1 MGSGQT
7 NNFSSA
13 GNSYSSFSSSGNSYS
28 SKSGGSASTTS
39 GYLPSATSGS
49 GFESSATT
57 TSSGKSSYDTTA
69 TVSAGSSSGLGLSSV
84 SSSSKMSVNS
94 SSGNKLVPGMPPGV
108 ANVLP
113 AQYMIGANTPAGFP
127 AYLAAGL
134 GQPAA
139 AMYGYSGHQL
149 EDLAALQRS
158 TLAASLPQLVSNTGH
173 QHTNTKGPT
182 IENWCFFLVISTH
195 APSIS

>member
-1 MGSGQT
+1 
-7 NNFSSA
+7 
-13 GNSYSSFSSSGNSYS
+13 
-28 SKSGGSASTTS
+28 
-39 GYLPSATSGS
+39 
-49 GFESSATT
+49 
-57 TSSGKSSYDTTA
+57 
-69 TVSAGSSSGLGLSSV
+69 
-84 SSSSKMSVNS
+84 
-94 SSGNKLVPGMPPGV
+94 MPPGV

-113 AQYMIGANTPAGFP
+113 AQYMIGANTPAGQSVSARGPESETYVYFLGFP

-173 QHTNTKGPT
+173 QHTNTKG
-182 IENWCFFLVISTH
+182 VR
-195 APSIS
+195 

>member
-1 MGSGQT
+1 M
-7 NNFSSA
+7 
-13 GNSYSSFSSSGNSYS
+13 
-28 SKSGGSASTTS
+28 
-39 GYLPSATSGS
+39 PSATTGS

-57 TSSGKSSYDTTA
+57 TSSGKSSYDTA

-113 AQYMIGANTPAGFP
+113 AQYMTPAGQSQLVTLTLSLTISCSGFP

-173 QHTNTKGPT
+173 QHTNTKG
-182 IENWCFFLVISTH
+182 VR
-195 APSIS
+195 

>member
-1 MGSGQT
+1 MC
-7 NNFSSA
+7 
-13 GNSYSSFSSSGNSYS
+13 SGNSYS

-49 GFESSATT
+49 GFDVSATT
-57 TSSGKSSYDTTA
+57 TTSSKSSYETA
-69 TVSAGSSSGLGLSSV
+69 TVSAGSTGSGLGLSSV

-113 AQYMIGANTPAGFP
+113 AQYMIGANTPAGQSVPPPPLLLALSDFDNAGFP

-158 TLAASLPQLVSNTGH
+158 TLAASLPQLVSNSGH
-173 QHTNTKGPT
+173 NQHNNTKGVRYPT
-182 IENWCFFLVISTH
+182 LS
-195 APSIS
+195 A